1 MRLDNACHEM
11 LLQGWPCD
19 SRTAMPIDESSM
31 PTSSSLIPAFPIG
44 GRSTARASRAFGK
57 ALAEGTGQQAI
68 GSCDRSFER
77 HGAVVDRPGSTKPI
91 QTKRNNEGVTAR
103 NSPRVWD
110 MGWPPLLGSTFIFGG
125 IVARSLTSAMDLDS
139 EGSEMN
145 HCVGSYADACAAG
158 TTHII
163 SLRGT
168 DCEFERV
175 GFEIIEYRSTA
186 EIRIIDSGLGYWD
199 LQVEQHVGYHNS
211 SPPKRCTRALEA
223 LIENLKFDSNRQWLE
238 ELQQKCQ

>member
-1 MRLDNACHEM
+1 
-11 LLQGWPCD
+11 
-19 SRTAMPIDESSM
+19 MPIDESSM
-31 PTSSSLIPAFPIG
+31 PTSSSFIPAFPIG
-44 GRSTARASRAFGK
+44 GSSTARTSRVFGK
-57 ALAEGTGQQAI
+57 TIAEGMGQQEK
-68 GSCDRSFER
+68 GSRDDSFER
-77 HGAVVDRPGSTKPI
+77 RRVVVDRSGSKKRIHVT
-91 QTKRNNEGVTAR
+91 RNNEDVTAR
-103 NSPRVWD
+103 NSSRVLD
-110 MGWPPLLGSTFIFGG
+110 MGWPPLLGSTFIFDG
-125 IVARSLTSAMDLDS
+125 IVARSLTSAMDLDI
-139 EGSEMN
+139 EGSEMA

-168 DCEFERV
+168 DCEFGRV

-211 SPPKRCTRALEA
+211 PPPKRCTRALEA

>member
-1 MRLDNACHEM
+1 MHVMKCFYRGGRAI
-11 LLQGWPCD
+11 
-19 SRTAMPIDESSM
+19 RTAMPIDDSSM

-44 GRSTARASRAFGK
+44 GCSTARTSRVFGK
-57 ALAEGTGQQAI
+57 VLTEGTGQQEI
-68 GSCDRSFER
+68 GRSDKSLTR

-125 IVARSLTSAMDLDS
+125 IVARSLTSAMDLDI
-139 EGSEMN
+139 EGSEMD

-163 SLRGT
+163 SLRGA
-168 DCEFERV
+168 DCEFGRV

-186 EIRIIDSGLGYWD
+186 ELRIIDSGRGYWD
-199 LQVEQHVGYHNS
+199 LQVEQHVGYRNS
-211 SPPKRCTRALEA
+211 PPPKRCTRALEA

-238 ELQQKCQ
+238 ELQQKCR